1 MTKKI
6 VTANVGGSIMYDLHG
21 HTIAE
26 ALLRLHDL
34 GVEYGFDAKIDIGQE
49 CEAYS
54 YSDKE
59 YAYVRLTVLRE
70 ETDDEYE
77 RRTER
82 EKQYADAREAADLAA
97 YERIKRARGEA

>member
-6 VTANVGGSIMYDLHG
+6 VTATATDIKYDLDG

-49 CEAYS
+49 CEPYS
-54 YSDKE
+54 NSERE
-59 YAYVRLTVLRE
+59 YAYARLTVLRE
-70 ETDDEYE
+70 ETDDEYS
-77 RRTER
+77 RRVALE
-82 EKQYADAREAADLAA
+82 QCYADARQAADMAA